1 MEGSNGLVL
10 YVQAKWT
17 SVDGLLLYFPLA
29 YDIWSMVFGMFG
41 LDMKVWGIILWIFGA
56 LCLMHYVASVE
67 RTQYLHI

>member
-1 MEGSNGLVL
+1 MDWCCMCKQSG
-10 YVQAKWT
+10 Q
-17 SVDGLLLYFPLA
+17 SVDGLLLYFLLA

-67 RTQYLHI
+67 RTQYLHIRRH